1 MALHAVSSRSRK
13 GDRHGAIGPATG
25 QCVEPGDRN
34 RLPPV
39 STSAGDEARRPSD
52 EEGAEQPGRE
62 LAEARLI
69 VVLHLVVPCGACRER
84 AGRVPEPCSGLQG
97 PVRLAPRHRRGL
109 PVEARLE
116 QDPGRLLQPLGDD
129 RQLGAEVGE
138 VPVHH
143 PAGVEDAL
151 QARRRKRQARDPDDR
166 ALVLGETS
174 KLSRLLWLNA
184 GLDILYMMGGLAL
197 AQTRGR
203 KSGYWRGHGL
213 GIIVQGGFLFIFD
226 LWHAVALRA
235 QSDEREL

>member
-1 MALHAVSSRSRK
+1 MNIWQFQALITRRLLLWSGLSIGGGTGLQVS
-13 GDRHGAIGPATG
+13 
-25 QCVEPGDRN
+25 RN
-34 RLPPV
+34 RL
-39 STSAGDEARRPSD
+39 
-52 EEGAEQPGRE
+52 
-62 LAEARLI
+62 
-69 VVLHLVVPCGACRER
+69 
-84 AGRVPEPCSGLQG
+84 LQG
-97 PVRLAPRHRRGL
+97 MGQEFIGWGVVDA
-109 PVEARLE
+109 AI
-116 QDPGRLLQPLGDD
+116 
-129 RQLGAEVGE
+129 AIVG
-138 VPVHH
+138 
-143 PAGVEDAL
+143 AL